1 MRDVN
6 NDLYGVLYVYLAL
19 LPPPPSSS
27 FLLLP
32 PSSSS
37 FIILPPPPLQ
47 VSMDRYMS
55 MPKDD
60 GGVGLTT
67 SGNRTLDPREE
78 AGKDIMMLQVR
89 EITSNT
95 NHSLIVDKLN

>member
-1 MRDVN
+1 
-6 NDLYGVLYVYLAL
+6 
-19 LPPPPSSS
+19 
-27 FLLLP
+27 
-32 PSSSS
+32 
-37 FIILPPPPLQ
+37 
-47 VSMDRYMS
+47 MDRYMS